1 MIVKDENA
9 MTNQSNF
16 DIKSTGQISKEFI
29 DRNIL
34 TFNQATLFVKELA
47 YGRNAD
53 KNNLASVFT
62 DNCGTCSTKHALLK
76 KLADENNFET
86 VKLIVGIFRMNKNNT
101 PEISETLL
109 QNNLDFIPEAHCYL
123 KFEDQ
128 ILDLTKINSNPKD
141 FVDDLIE
148 EIEILPEQI
157 TDYKVN
163 YHKNYLVTW
172 LDNNKQ
178 INFSLNDIWN
188 IREQCIEDLAN
199 NL

>member
-1 MIVKDENA
+1 
-9 MTNQSNF
+9 MTNHPDF
-16 DIKSTGQISKEFI
+16 EIKSKGQISKEFI

-34 TFNQATLFVKELA
+34 TFNQASIFVRQLA

-76 KLADENNFET
+76 KLADENNFEK
-86 VKLIVGIFRMNKNNT
+86 VKLVVGLFKMNKKNT
-101 PEISETLL
+101 PEISETLQKNQL
-109 QNNLDFIPEAHCYL
+109 EYIPEAHCYL

-128 ILDLTKINSNPKD
+128 IIDLTKINSKPTD
-141 FVDDLIE
+141 FLDDLIE
-148 EIEILPEQI
+148 EIEISPEQI

-172 LDNNKQ
+172 LDKNEQ
-178 INFSLNDIWN
+178 IDLSINDIWK
-188 IREQCIEDLAN
+188 IREQCIKDLADN
-199 NL
+199 